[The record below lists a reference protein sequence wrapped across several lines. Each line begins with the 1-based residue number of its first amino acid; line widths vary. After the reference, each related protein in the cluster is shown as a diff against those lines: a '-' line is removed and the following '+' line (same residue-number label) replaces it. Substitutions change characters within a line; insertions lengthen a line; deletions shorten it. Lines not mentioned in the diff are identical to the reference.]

1 MPDPIARLFENTPVR
16 ILEPGASLFRADDPV
31 THVFQVRSGEVML
44 VRHAG
49 SGTRMILHRVPAG
62 GIVAE
67 ASAWSRT
74 YHCDAVAGWGASVAA
89 LPRATFR
96 AALARDPGLAE
107 HWAGELARAVQA
119 ARLRAEIRSLRTVS
133 ERLDAWLADG
143 RALPPRGARQ
153 DLAAEIGVTREALY
167 RELARRRTERR
178 EAPEAQRDASAS
190 VSTSPRAG

>member
-1 MPDPIARLFENTPVR
+1 MPDPIARLFATAPVR
-16 ILEPGASLFRADDPV
+16 TLEPGASLFRADDPV

-49 SGTRMILHRVPAG
+49 SGTRMILHRVSAG

-67 ASAWSRT
+67 ASAWSAR
-74 YHCDAVAGWGASVAA
+74 YHCDAVAGGGARVAT
-89 LPRATFR
+89 LPRPAFR
-96 AALARDPGLAE
+96 AALAHDPGLAE

-119 ARLRAEIRSLRTVS
+119 ARLRAEIRSLRTVA

-143 RALPPRGARQ
+143 RTLPPRGAWQ

-167 RELARRRTERR
+167 RALAGRRSERR
-178 EAPEAQRDASAS
+178 SASPAQRDGSDS
-190 VSTSPRAG
+190 DSTSPRAG